1 MTRAAHATVAG
12 VARARP
18 QLRDRKPR
26 RFAISGETLIVRV
39 RESLRAQTARIIV
52 GPRRPLEVIVP
63 RGTSDAAVDAFLDEK
78 RRWVERKV
86 ADARAIANRRPQLGL
101 ERPGVVWLA
110 GRALPLERKDGR
122 RAAARL
128 NGGRLVVTGPD
139 AEAAAAIERWYR
151 REARRRIGK
160 SFAMRRRVSASIS
173 DLSPS
178 VTRGRAGG
186 RARVAATSRSRGA
199 CCSHRPTSCS
209 TSSFTSCVTCASR
222 ATRRRSGGC
231 WSRRGRVGSV
241 KCAGCGSTGKSFTT
255 TDPRSPS
262 SLRAACSRRGRAG
275 RVLLGSRLGL
285 NRAALGC
292 SSPGLTWR
300 TWAHPRSLPCCASA
314 SSSGLVARAGLS
326 RAC

>member
-1 MTRAAHATVAG
+1 MTRAAHATVVG
-12 VARARP
+12 VARARA

-26 RFAISGETLIVRV
+26 RFAISGETLMVRV

-128 NGGRLVVTGPD
+128 DGGRLIVAGPD

-160 SFAMRRRVSASIS
+160 VVRDEAARLGFDFR
-173 DLSPS
+173 S
-178 VTRGRAGG
+178 VAIR
-186 RARVAATSRSRGA
+186 
-199 CCSHRPTSCS
+199 
-209 TSSFTSCVTCASR
+209 
-222 ATRRRSGGC
+222 
-231 WSRRGRVGSV
+231 
-241 KCAGCGSTGKSFTT
+241 
-255 TDPRSPS
+255 DPRTRWGS
-262 SLRAACSRRGRAG
+262 CSRRGNLSFSWRLLLAPAD
-275 RVLLGSRLGL
+275 VLQYVVVHELCHLREPSHQKAFWRLL
-285 NRAALGC
+285 ESAR
-292 SSPGLTWR
+292 PGWQRQVRWLR
-300 TWAHPRSLPCCASA
+300 EHGQELHDYRPE
-314 SSSGLVARAGLS
+314 VAVES
-326 RAC
+326 